1 VKNPRYEAK
10 VQAEESGDAEPRR
23 HAGLPKGAPRRAG
36 MRSVLIRAGLAAL
49 IFFAFLYY
57 LNGDTA
63 TTAFIYA
70 LIMGVLMIP
79 LGMLLDRLAH
89 RMALRRW
96 EKQTGRR

>member
-1 VKNPRYEAK
+1 MKNPRYEAK
-10 VQAEESGDAEPRR
+10 VEAQASGQPASGRTD
-23 HAGLPKGAPRRAG
+23 GLPKDAPRRAG

-49 IFFAFLYY
+49 IFFAFMYY

-63 TTAFIYA
+63 TTAFTYA
-70 LIMGVLMIP
+70 LIMGILMIP

>member
-1 VKNPRYEAK
+1 MKNPRYEAK
-10 VQAEESGDAEPRR
+10 VQAEESAGDEPRR

-57 LNGDTA
+57 LNGDSA

-70 LIMGVLMIP
+70 LVMGLLMIP
-79 LGMLLDRLAH
+79 LGMVLDRFAH